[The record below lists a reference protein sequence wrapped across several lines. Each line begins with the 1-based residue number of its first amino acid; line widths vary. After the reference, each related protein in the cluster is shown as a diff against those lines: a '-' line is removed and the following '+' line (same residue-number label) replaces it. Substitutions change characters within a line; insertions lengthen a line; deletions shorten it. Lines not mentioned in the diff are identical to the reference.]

1 MRLRWTALLALI
13 TGAVLLGNCSSSTNS
28 QPPPTPVITG
38 LFPSS
43 ITAGSQMFTI
53 FISGNGFLTK
63 PPSQVFWNG
72 SMRTSVLNTTT
83 RQLAVVILASDVA
96 SSGIAAVT
104 VSNPEPG
111 GPSLAAT
118 FTIDSVQNGT
128 PLISSLS
135 PMSASPK
142 SGAFTLTVNGSNF
155 VPPVIVN
162 GTTQT
167 AGSTVAW
174 NTSPLPTTFVNANQ
188 LTASVPASN
197 IASPG
202 FASVSVYN
210 TTPGD
215 TQLFSPAVDF
225 TFGANGAAFPRV
237 ASVSATRGPADGAS
251 GAPAS
256 SADGRYIAFFSE
268 AKNLV
273 AHAAHGNI
281 FVRDMCLGAA
291 GCIEKTNAVDLA
303 ADGGAPNAAAGKHV
317 AMSADGR
324 FVVFE
329 SKATNLVL
337 GLQNS
342 SAVTNGRAMN
352 LFVRDLCTGA
362 NTPSG
367 CSPHTEA
374 VSIDGSGE
382 LAGAGVSRSASIS
395 SDGRFIA
402 FVSSASNL
410 VMRETRSG
418 SQIFV
423 RDTCVGPRAG
433 KSCVARTNEIPI
445 DSKYLASGSQGESP
459 AISADGRYVVFV
471 AWGGNTASGPGHRS
485 PQVLMYD
492 TCMGSGVPATCETST
507 AAISVSSGDE
517 PGDAESNAPS
527 VSGDGRFVV
536 FQSRAS
542 NLVAEGTKSKTSIFL
557 RDTCLGATAPD
568 GCTPSTTLIGAQSA
582 GLATDSDAFAPWITS
597 SGRYISFISG
607 ISTSA
612 KREHFVE
619 TYLFVRD
626 TCFGAT
632 TTCMARTITVAAPVN
647 GSQNTTL
654 RVDQFLPVPVTA
666 NGRVAAFSS
675 TSPIPTA
682 PTSGHGD
689 VVLTLTSF

>member
-1 MRLRWTALLALI
+1 MRLRWTALLAFI
-13 TGAVLLGNCSSSTNS
+13 TCTVLLGSCSSSTNS

-53 FISGNGFLTK
+53 FISGNGFITK

-72 SMRTSVLNTTT
+72 SIRTSVLNTTT
-83 RQLAVVILASDVA
+83 AQLAVVILASDVA

-135 PMSASPK
+135 PTSASPK

-225 TFGANGAAFPRV
+225 TFGTSGAAFPRV
-237 ASVSATRGPADGAS
+237 ASVSAIHGPADGAS

-256 SADGRYIAFFSE
+256 SEDGRYVAFFSE

-273 AHAAHGNI
+273 AQGAHGNI
-281 FVRDMCLGAA
+281 FVRDTCMGAVDCTA
-291 GCIEKTNAVDLA
+291 NTIAVDLA
-303 ADGGAPNAAAGKHV
+303 PDGSAPNSAVGKQV

-324 FVVFE
+324 FLVFE
-329 SKATNLVL
+329 SKATNLVS
-337 GLQNS
+337 GLQSS
-342 SAVTNGRAMN
+342 SAPANGHTMN

-362 NTPSG
+362 NAPSG

-374 VSIDGSGE
+374 VSANASGE
-382 LAGAGVSRSASIS
+382 LAGGDSGFASVSR
-395 SDGRFIA
+395 DGRFIA
-402 FVSSASNL
+402 FVSSAANL
-410 VMRETRSG
+410 VAGQKGSG
-418 SQIFV
+418 SQVFV
-423 RDTCVGPRAG
+423 RDTCAGPTAG
-433 KSCVARTNEIPI
+433 KSCVARTEELLI
-445 DSKYLASGSQGESP
+445 DARYLASGSQGESP
-459 AISADGRYVVFV
+459 TISSNGRYVVFV
-471 AWGGNTASGPGHRS
+471 VWGGNSASGTGYRS
-485 PQVLMYD
+485 PQVLLRD
-492 TCMGSGVPATCETST
+492 TCMGSDVPASCDPST
-507 AAISVSSGDE
+507 TEISVSSGNE
-517 PGDAESNAPS
+517 PGDSQSNAPS

-536 FQSRAS
+536 FQSNAS
-542 NLVAEGTKSKTSIFL
+542 NLVTEGTKSKTNIFL

-568 GCTPSTTLIGAQSA
+568 GCTPSTTLISAQSA
-582 GLATDSDAFAPWITS
+582 GVATDSDAFAPWIS
-597 SGRYISFISG
+597 ASGRYISFISG
-607 ISTSA
+607 VSTTA
-612 KREHFVE
+612 KHQHFVE

-626 TCFGAT
+626 TCVGAT
-632 TTCMARTITVAAPVN
+632 TPCIARTIIVAAPAN
-647 GSQNTTL
+647 GSRATTL
-654 RVDQFLPVPVTA
+654 RVDQFLPVPVIA

-682 PTSGHGD
+682 PTSGYGD
-689 VVLTLTSF
+689 VVLTLTCF

>member
-13 TGAVLLGNCSSSTNS
+13 TGAVLLGSCTSNTKP

-43 ITAGSQMFTI
+43 ITAGSQMFSI
-53 FISGNGFLTK
+53 FISGNGFITN

-83 RQLAVVILASDVA
+83 GQLAVVILASDVA
-96 SSGIAAVT
+96 SSGIAAIT

-135 PMSASPK
+135 PMSVSPK

-155 VPPVIVN
+155 VAPVIVN

-167 AGSTVAW
+167 PGSTVAW
-174 NTSPLPTTFVNANQ
+174 NTSPLPTTFVNGSQ

-215 TQLFSPAVDF
+215 TQLYSPSVDF
-225 TFGANGAAFPRV
+225 TFGTNGAAFPRV

-256 SADGRYIAFFSE
+256 SADGRYVAFYSE

-273 AHAAHGNI
+273 GRAAHGNI
-281 FVRDMCLGAA
+281 FVRDTCIGATA
-291 GCIEKTNAVDLA
+291 CTESTSSVDLS
-303 ADGGAPNAAAGKHV
+303 ADGDAPNAAAGKHV
-317 AMSADGR
+317 AISADGR

-329 SKATNLVL
+329 SKATNLVS
-337 GLQNS
+337 GLLSPSES
-342 SAVTNGRAMN
+342 SAGPMN
-352 LFVRDLCTGA
+352 LFVRDLCNGTDA
-362 NTPSG
+362 PPG
-367 CSPHTEA
+367 CTAHTEA
-374 VSIDGSGE
+374 VSLDSSGD
-382 LAGAGVSRSASIS
+382 LASGGDSGFASIS
-395 SDGRFIA
+395 ADGRFIA
-402 FVSSASNL
+402 FASSAANL
-410 VMRETRSG
+410 AAGDKGVG

-423 RDTCVGPRAG
+423 RDTCAGPTAENT
-433 KSCVARTNEIPI
+433 CAARTEQILMDANYYVDGSEVQTPVI
-445 DSKYLASGSQGESP
+445 SANGRYLA
-459 AISADGRYVVFV
+459 VV
-471 AWGGNTASGPGHRS
+471 ASGPSIVSQTDR
-485 PQVLMYD
+485 PQLQVLLRD
-492 TCMGSGVPATCETST
+492 TCFGSNVPANCNPSTTEMSITST
-507 AAISVSSGDE
+507 GQAGNAQSS
-517 PGDAESNAPS
+517 APS

-536 FQSRAS
+536 FQSSAS
-542 NLVAEGTKSKTSIFL
+542 NLVAEASKSKTNIFL

-568 GCTPSTTLIGAQSA
+568 GCIPATSLISPETA
-582 GLATDSDAFAPWITS
+582 GVQTNSYAFAPWIS
-597 SGRYISFISG
+597 ASGRYISFISG
-607 ISTSA
+607 ISMSA
-612 KREHFVE
+612 KLQHSVD

-626 TCFGAT
+626 TCFGVT
-632 TTCMARTITVAAPVN
+632 GSCTARTVAVATPAKASHIPPLSVN
-647 GSQNTTL
+647 
-654 RVDQFLPVPVTA
+654 QFSPVPIISH
-666 NGRVAAFSS
+666 GRVAAFSS
-675 TSPIPTA
+675 TSPVPAA
-682 PTSGHGD
+682 PTSGYGD
-689 VVLTLTSF
+689 VILTLTTF

>member
-13 TGAVLLGNCSSSTNS
+13 TGAALLGSCSSSTNS

-53 FISGNGFLTK
+53 FISGNGFITK

-83 RQLAVVILASDVA
+83 RQLAVTILASDVA
-96 SSGIAAVT
+96 SPGIAAVT

-188 LTASVPASN
+188 LTASVPASD

-225 TFGANGAAFPRV
+225 IFGANGAAFPRV

-251 GAPAS
+251 GVPAI
-256 SADGRYIAFFSE
+256 SADGRYVAFFSE

-273 AHAAHGNI
+273 AGGTLGNI
-281 FVRDMCLGAA
+281 FVRNTCIGAVECTA
-291 GCIEKTNAVDLA
+291 KTSAVDLA

-317 AMSADGR
+317 AISADGR

-337 GLQNS
+337 GLQSS
-342 SAVTNGRAMN
+342 SAVSNGRALN

-374 VSIDGSGE
+374 VSTNASGE
-382 LAGAGVSRSASIS
+382 LASVGDSRASSIS

-402 FVSSASNL
+402 FVSSAANL
-410 VMRETRSG
+410 VASETGSG
-418 SQIFV
+418 SQVFV
-423 RDTCVGPRAG
+423 RDTCVGQTAG
-433 KSCVARTNEIPI
+433 KSCLARTKEVPI
-445 DSKYLASGSQGESP
+445 DEKYFASGSQGESP
-459 AISADGRYVVFV
+459 AISGDGRHVAFV
-471 AWGGNTASGPGHRS
+471 AWSGNSESGPGYRP
-485 PQVLMYD
+485 PQVLLYD
-492 TCMGSGVPATCETST
+492 TCMGSDVPATCGTST
-507 AAISVSSGDE
+507 TEISVSSGDE
-517 PGDAESNAPS
+517 PGYAQSNAPS
-527 VSGDGRFVV
+527 VSEDGRFVV

-542 NLVAEGTKSKTSIFL
+542 NFIAEATKSKTNIFL

-568 GCTPSTTLIGAQSA
+568 GCTPATTLIGAESA
-582 GLATDSDAFAPWITS
+582 GVAADSDAFAPWISS

-612 KREHFVE
+612 KGQNFVE

-632 TTCMARTITVAAPVN
+632 TSCIARTITVAAPVS
-647 GSQNTTL
+647 GSQATIL
-654 RVDQFLPVPVTA
+654 RVDQFLPVPVVA

-675 TSPIPTA
+675 TSPVPTA
-682 PTSGHGD
+682 PPSGHSD

>member
-13 TGAVLLGNCSSSTNS
+13 TGAVLLGSCTSNTKP

-43 ITAGSQMFTI
+43 ITAGSQMFTV
-53 FISGNGFLTK
+53 FISGNGFITN

-83 RQLAVVILASDVA
+83 GQLAVVILASDVA
-96 SSGIAAVT
+96 SSGIAAIT

-167 AGSTVAW
+167 PGSTVAW

-188 LTASVPASN
+188 LTAGVPASN

-215 TQLFSPAVDF
+215 TQLYSPSVDF
-225 TFGANGAAFPRV
+225 TFGTSGAAFPRV
-237 ASVSATRGPADGAS
+237 ASVSATGGPADGAS

-256 SADGRYIAFFSE
+256 SADGRYVVFYSE

-273 AHAAHGNI
+273 GQAAHGNI
-281 FVRDMCLGAA
+281 FVRDTCIGATE
-291 GCIEKTNAVDLA
+291 CTPNTSSVDLA
-303 ADGGAPNAAAGKHV
+303 ADGEAPNAATGKHV
-317 AMSADGR
+317 AISADGR

-329 SKATNLVL
+329 SKATNLVSGSL
-337 GLQNS
+337 SSSES
-342 SAVTNGRAMN
+342 SAGPMN
-352 LFVRDLCTGA
+352 LFVRDLCNGTNA
-362 NTPSG
+362 PSG
-367 CSPHTEA
+367 CTAHTEA
-374 VSIDGSGE
+374 VSLDSSNE
-382 LAGAGVSRSASIS
+382 LASGGDSGFATISA
-395 SDGRFIA
+395 DGRFIA
-402 FVSSASNL
+402 FASSAANL
-410 VMRETRSG
+410 AAGEKGLG

-423 RDTCVGPRAG
+423 RDTCAGPTAG
-433 KSCVARTNEIPI
+433 STCAARTEQILMDAKYYVGGSEIQTPV
-445 DSKYLASGSQGESP
+445 
-459 AISADGRYVVFV
+459 ISANGRYVAVV
-471 AWGGNTASGPGHRS
+471 AWGPVTVSQTDRPQL
-485 PQVLMYD
+485 QVLLRD
-492 TCMGSGVPATCETST
+492 TCLGSNVPANCNPSTIEISITS
-507 AAISVSSGDE
+507 AGQAGNAQSS
-517 PGDAESNAPS
+517 APS
-527 VSGDGRFVV
+527 VSGDGRFVA
-536 FQSRAS
+536 FQSSAS
-542 NLVAEGTKSKTSIFL
+542 NLVAETSKSKINIFL

-568 GCTPSTTLIGAQSA
+568 GCVPATSLISPEAA
-582 GLATDSDAFAPWITS
+582 GVQTNSYAFAPWIS
-597 SGRYISFISG
+597 ASGRYISFISG
-607 ISTSA
+607 ISISA
-612 KREHFVE
+612 KLQHSVDA
-619 TYLFVRD
+619 YLFVRD
-626 TCFGAT
+626 TCFGVT
-632 TTCMARTITVAAPVN
+632 ISCTARTVAVATPAKA
-647 GSQNTTL
+647 SHSPAL
-654 RVDQFLPVPVTA
+654 SVDQFSPVPIIL

-675 TSPIPTA
+675 TSPVPAA
-682 PTSGHGD
+682 PTSGYGD
-689 VVLTLTSF
+689 VILTLTTF

>member
-1 MRLRWTALLALI
+1 MRSRWTALLALI
-13 TGAVLLGNCSSSTNS
+13 TGAVLLGSCSSSTNS

-43 ITAGSQMFTI
+43 ITAGSQMFSI
-53 FISGNGFLTK
+53 FISGNGFITS

-83 RQLAVVILASDVA
+83 GQLAVVILASDVA
-96 SSGIAAVT
+96 SSGIAAIT

-135 PMSASPK
+135 PMSVSPK

-167 AGSTVAW
+167 PGSTVAW

-197 IASPG
+197 VASPG

-215 TQLFSPAVDF
+215 TQLYSPSVDF
-225 TFGANGAAFPRV
+225 TFGTNGADFPRV

-256 SADGRYIAFFSE
+256 SADGRYVAFYSE

-273 AHAAHGNI
+273 GQAAHGNI
-281 FVRDMCLGAA
+281 FVRDTCIGATA
-291 GCIEKTNAVDLA
+291 CIESTSSVDLA
-303 ADGGAPNAAAGKHV
+303 ADGDPPDAAAGKHV
-317 AMSADGR
+317 TMSADGR

-329 SKATNLVL
+329 SKATNLVP
-337 GLQNS
+337 GLQNGS
-342 SAVTNGRAMN
+342 PVVSGRATN
-352 LFVRDLCTGA
+352 LYVRDLCVGA
-362 NTPSG
+362 SAPSG
-367 CSPHTEA
+367 CVQHTGVLSVNVA
-374 VSIDGSGE
+374 GE
-382 LAGAGVSRSASIS
+382 LASGGDNGSASMS
-395 SDGRFIA
+395 GDGRFVA
-402 FVSSASNL
+402 FVSSAPNL
-410 VMRETRSG
+410 VAGQKGSG

-423 RDTCVGPRAG
+423 RDSCAGPTAG
-433 KSCVARTNEIPI
+433 KSCVARTEELPI
-445 DSKYLASGSQGESP
+445 DEKYLASGLQGASP
-459 AISADGRYVVFV
+459 AISANGRYVAFV
-471 AWGGNTASGPGHRS
+471 VSGGNPPSARRPS
-485 PQVLMYD
+485 QVLLRD
-492 TCMGSGVPATCETST
+492 TCMGSNAPASCAPATTE
-507 AAISVSSGDE
+507 ISVSSGDE
-517 PGDAESNAPS
+517 PGDAQSSAPS

-536 FQSRAS
+536 FQSDAS
-542 NLVAEGTKSKTSIFL
+542 NLVTEGSKSKTNIFL

-582 GLATDSDAFAPWITS
+582 GVATDSDAFAPWIS
-597 SGRYISFISG
+597 ASGRYISFISG

-612 KREHFVE
+612 KRQHFIE

-626 TCFGAT
+626 TCVGAT
-632 TTCMARTITVAAPVN
+632 TSCIARTIPVAAPVN
-647 GSQNTTL
+647 GSQVTTL
-654 RVDQFLPVPVTA
+654 HVDQFLPVPVIA

-675 TSPIPTA
+675 TSPIPAA
-682 PTSGHGD
+682 PTGGYGD
-689 VVLTLTSF
+689 VLLTLTSF